1 MVSEL
6 IHDRGRGPEI
16 AGTRITVCN
25 LLPSFLD
32 PAATEADLC
41 RIYELTHEQVDAAR
55 AYVLNHPE
63 TVLAGHLKIED
74 RMAAGQPPE
83 VIEQAKRTHA
93 IFVDF
98 QAWLAGRE
106 QTSAREPA
114 AGVASDVRFDQPPTF
129 REWLAE
135 RESRRAVGWAG

>member
-1 MVSEL
+1 MDSDL

-16 AGTRITVCN
+16 AGTRITVHN

-32 PAATEADLC
+32 PATTEADLC
-41 RIYELTHEQVDAAR
+41 RLYVLTPEQVAAAR

-63 TVLAGHLKIED
+63 TVLAGYLKLEE
-74 RMAAGQPPE
+74 RMAAGSPPE

-98 QAWLAGRE
+98 RARLAGRQ

-114 AGVASDVRFDQPPTF
+114 AGAASEVGFDQFPAF
-129 REWLAE
+129 RGWLAK
-135 RESRRAVGWAG
+135 RESRRAAGCIG